1 LICALTIVTLPCI
14 MIRPFALR
22 DLALVHRLS
31 EYLVPLHTESALTH
45 NPHPVRDALVS
56 MVSGDYPTLVW
67 KSDNRESAGF
77 IQLQVPQD
85 SPRAHIFFLGAT
97 PEVADGEVGQEG
109 ATAVSKEINESVWLS
124 LLDQAVSEVGR
135 RGIHSLVAEVSETGS
150 ELPVLRRAGFA
161 IYTRQDIWVLE
172 QANIPE
178 TRPLRLLRPRQ
189 MTDDWDIQLL
199 YANIVPRLVQ
209 SVEPLPPL
217 NSGDGWVLREDNE
230 LMAFIHVYKGS
241 LASWLRLFIHPNAE
255 TRVDEIVMAA
265 LQVARPAVTHPVF
278 CCVRRYQSWLQGP
291 LHRAGFSLWGSQAV
305 MVKHTV
311 KHQRKSVAE
320 LTAVLE
326 TQGIPAS
333 APIVPRYERPQKN
346 GKTSVHDRTPNNP
359 R

>member
-1 LICALTIVTLPCI
+1 
-14 MIRPFALR
+14 MIRSFALR

-56 MVSGDYPTLVW
+56 MVSGDYPTLIW
-67 KSDNRESAGF
+67 KSDDRGAAGF
-77 IQLQVPQD
+77 IQLQVTQE

-97 PEVADGEVGQEG
+97 PEASDGEAGQG
-109 ATAVSKEINESVWLS
+109 QNRQTAVKEINETVWLS
-124 LLDQAVSEVGR
+124 LLDQAVAEVGR
-135 RGIHSLVAEVSETGS
+135 RGIHSLVAEVGETSS
-150 ELPVLRRAGFA
+150 ELPILRRAGFA

-172 QANIPE
+172 QADGLANGQP
-178 TRPLRLLRPRQ
+178 RLLRPRQ
-189 MTDDWDIQLL
+189 TTDDWDIQLL

-217 NSGDGWVLREDNE
+217 SSGDGWVLREDDE
-230 LMAFIHVYKGS
+230 LTAFIHVYKGS

-255 TRVDEIVMAA
+255 TRVDEIVTAA
-265 LQVARPAVTHPVF
+265 LQVVRPAVTHPVF

-311 KHQRKSVAE
+311 KHQVKTVAE
-320 LTAVLE
+320 LTAVRE
-326 TQGIPAS
+326 SQPIPAS
-333 APIVPRYERPQKN
+333 APIVPRYQCLQK
-346 GKTSVHDRTPNNP
+346 GKKTSVHDRTSNNP